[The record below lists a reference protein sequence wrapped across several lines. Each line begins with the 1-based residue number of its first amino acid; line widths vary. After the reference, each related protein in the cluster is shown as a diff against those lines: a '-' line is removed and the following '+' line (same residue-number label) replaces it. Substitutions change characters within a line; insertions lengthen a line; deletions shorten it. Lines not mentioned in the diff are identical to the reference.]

1 MRALLDH
8 IAGLTT
14 NQGWNRGQPFTVF
27 PWQRRFLGGC
37 WGQEFVQGDA
47 ALSVARGA
55 GKTTLIATIGKATL
69 DGPLVEERGETVIVA
84 PSLSQARITF
94 NHVKYFMGSALD
106 DRKTWRVW
114 DNAQQ
119 SLIEHRKTGQVLRCA
134 GAEPKRLHGL
144 APALLIVD
152 EPAQF
157 ATNTAEESYSVLRT
171 AMGKIPGSRMIAL
184 GTRPLEGAEHFFNDM
199 LRDAD
204 YIQQHAASKSDPTF
218 RRRSWEKACPSLRH
232 GMPSLL
238 AEIRAEAERAKKNP
252 TLLPSFKALRLNLG
266 TAPVARN
273 HVLDAETW
281 QAAESETVERAGPY
295 VLGLD
300 LGDGAAQ
307 SAAAGYW
314 RRTGR
319 LEALAAFPDTPLSLA
334 ERGLKDG
341 VGRLYVRCAD
351 RGELF
356 TTPGRAVNVG
366 LLLRRVLAEWGRPVA
381 IVADRY
387 RETDLR
393 QALDAVHFPQADL
406 ILRGMGWKDGA
417 EDVRQFRRAVLDD
430 EVHPLPSLLLRSAF
444 AEAVTLADPAGNEK
458 LAKGHEGGRRLRA
471 RDDAAAAA
479 ILATAEGVRRWPD
492 AAKGTR
498 RKRGGLRHAVVG

>member
-1 MRALLDH
+1 MKALLDH
-8 IAGLTT
+8 ISGLTT
-14 NQGWNRGQPFTVF
+14 GQGWNRGRPFTIF
-27 PWQRRFLGGC
+27 PWERRFLAGTFGRA
-37 WGQEFVQGDA
+37 FVQGDA

-55 GKTTLIATIGKATL
+55 GKTTLISAIAKATL
-69 DGPLVEERGETVIVA
+69 DGPLIEEQAETVIVA

-94 NHVKYFMGSALD
+94 GHVKRFMGADLD
-106 DRKTWRVW
+106 DSRTWRVW

-119 SLIEHRKTGQVLRCA
+119 SLIEHKRTGQVLRCA
-134 GAEPKRLHGL
+134 GADPRRLHGL

-157 ATNTAEESYSVLRT
+157 SPNTAEETYSVLRT
-171 AMGKIPGSRMIAL
+171 AMGKIPGSRMVAL
-184 GTRPLEGAEHFFNDM
+184 GTRPLETLSHFFND
-199 LRDAD
+199 LLTEAD
-204 YIQQHAASKSDPTF
+204 YSQIHAAGKDDPPF
-218 RRRSWEKACPSLRH
+218 QKASWAKACPSLRS

-238 AEIRAEAERAKKNP
+238 AEIKAEADRAKKNP
-252 TLLPSFKALRLNLG
+252 SLLPSFKALRLNLG

-281 QAAESETVERAGPY
+281 QAAESSTVERAGPH
-295 VLGLD
+295 VLALD

-319 LEALAAFPDTPLSLA
+319 LEALAAFPGVPHSLK
-334 ERGLKDG
+334 ERGLRDG
-341 VGRLYVRCAD
+341 VAALYARCEE

-356 TTPGRAVNVG
+356 TTPGRAVDVG
-366 LLLRRVLAEWGRPVA
+366 LLLRRVLASWGRPVA

-393 QALDAVHFPQADL
+393 QALDAVHFPQAAL
-406 ILRGMGWKDGA
+406 ILRGQGFKDGA
-417 EDVRQFRRAVLDD
+417 EDVRLFRRGVLDG
-430 EVHPLPSLLLRSAF
+430 EVQPLPSLLLRAAF

-458 LAKGHEGGRRLRA
+458 LAKGAEGGRRKRA

-479 ILATAEGVRRWPD
+479 ILAVAEGARRWP
-492 AAKGTR
+492 AVEKTR
-498 RKRGGLRHAVVG
+498 KKRRLRHAVVG